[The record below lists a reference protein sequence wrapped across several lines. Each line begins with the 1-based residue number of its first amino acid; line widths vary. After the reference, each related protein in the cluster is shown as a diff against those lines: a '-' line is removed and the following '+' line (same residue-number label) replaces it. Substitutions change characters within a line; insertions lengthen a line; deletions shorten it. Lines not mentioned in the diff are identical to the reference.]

1 MGLAAPGASLARRA
15 ATSNESRASPAGAT
29 AAISDG
35 GPRLVEAVGDDDFS
49 LFLPSLVLS
58 GV

>member
-35 GPRLVEAVGDDDFS
+35 PRLVEAVGDDDFS